1 MDEREELQFQ
11 KEKGVRGQM
20 DDQKH
25 RIQQYNQEEGWLEE
39 AGDAE
44 EEERLAETPKMID
57 VIHFDNIDLINQ
69 FDLQ

>member
-1 MDEREELQFQ
+1 
-11 KEKGVRGQM
+11 M

-44 EEERLAETPKMID
+44 EKERLAETPKMID